1 MSCGFPFPD
10 MVCSRYTK
18 HAHLINNCYP
28 VKEGENGP
36 KPSEL
41 SYLTFYANSRPA
53 KLTKVGSFL
62 EKKVER
68 DIAKGRKQLSTV
80 RSKTNRNDNRND
92 TNYFFRLP
100 EIIRFL
106 WISSKLWFKLVIETW
121 TCFRH
126 MLWTYSRWFLEQGIS
141 NWLILHAER

>member
-106 WISSKLWFKLVIETW
+106 WISSKL
-121 TCFRH
+121 
-126 MLWTYSRWFLEQGIS
+126 
-141 NWLILHAER
+141 